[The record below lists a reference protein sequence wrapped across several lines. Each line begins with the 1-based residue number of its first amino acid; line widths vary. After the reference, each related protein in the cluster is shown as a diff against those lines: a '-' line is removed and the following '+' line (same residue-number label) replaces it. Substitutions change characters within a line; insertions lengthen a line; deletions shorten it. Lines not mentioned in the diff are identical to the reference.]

1 MPDSFLLS
9 LSGNKLPKEKSA
21 LILPVT
27 NNSRIEASA
36 GSSIDPP
43 YEYND
48 DLQSEIERR
57 RSSKTKKEHETLGSV
72 IIGGPKG

>member
-43 YEYND
+43 YND